1 LGTTMQPVI
10 LPIHAIRYTR
20 QIMKFVSEKLALVLG
35 SFYVHTWGEP
45 KELQL

>member
-1 LGTTMQPVI
+1 LGTAMQPVI
-10 LPIHAIRYTR
+10 LPIHAIRYTK
-20 QIMKFVSEKLALVLG
+20 QITKFVSEKLALVLG